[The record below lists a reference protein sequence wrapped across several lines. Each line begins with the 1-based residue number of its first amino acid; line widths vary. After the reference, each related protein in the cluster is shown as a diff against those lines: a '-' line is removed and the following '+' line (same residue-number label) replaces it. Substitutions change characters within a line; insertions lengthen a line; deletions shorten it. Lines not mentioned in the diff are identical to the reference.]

1 MFQRDMEF
9 GNMDFPIW
17 QSGLGKIPDQMVL
30 QKHLLK
36 LEYNIHNFKLV
47 GMRVTQLK
55 CYTETNK
62 LCNEIL
68 SMMKVDRANKTMV
81 KR

>member
-1 MFQRDMEF
+1 VDL
-9 GNMDFPIW
+9 GNR
-17 QSGLGKIPDQMVL
+17 QSEIGKIPDQMGL

-36 LEYNIHNFKLV
+36 VEFNIHNFKLV
-47 GMRVTQLK
+47 GMGVTPLK

-62 LCNEIL
+62 LCNEIVP
-68 SMMKVDRANKTMV
+68 MMKVDRANKMMV

>member
-1 MFQRDMEF
+1 
-9 GNMDFPIW
+9 MDFPIW
-17 QSGLGKIPDQMVL
+17 QSELGKIPDQMVL

-36 LEYNIHNFKLV
+36 VEFNIPNFKLV
-47 GMRVTQLK
+47 AMRVTPLK

-68 SMMKVDRANKTMV
+68 PMMKVDRANKTMV